1 MTRARLLRAEALLV
15 AAVVAH
21 TLAVGLV
28 LVAVPAWGLRFGG
41 WTSTPPLFFP
51 RQAGVFHFA
60 VGFGYALEFLR
71 GRGVTLLVFTKSLAV
86 VFLTTAT
93 ALGAAPWL
101 VPASAAADAAM
112 AAAVLLVHRA
122 AVGGAGRA
130 A

>member
-1 MTRARLLRAEALLV
+1 MARARLLRAEALLV

-21 TLAVGLV
+21 SLAVGLV

-41 WTSTPPLFFP
+41 WTSAPPLFFP

-60 VGFGYALEFLR
+60 VAFGYALEFVR

-86 VFLTTAT
+86 VFLGVAT
-93 ALGAAPWL
+93 ALGDAPWL

-112 AAAVLLVHRA
+112 GAAVLLLHRS
-122 AVGGAGRA
+122 AVRGGALA